1 MRRYIVERRVQMVVL
16 FFGFGGRW
24 VSRDAATHFSHREAV
39 AIVARLRDLATEIN
53 DYDTAYTW
61 REVQ

>member
-1 MRRYIVERRVQMVVL
+1 MRRYIVERRVQMMVL

-53 DYDTAYTW
+53 DYDIVYTW